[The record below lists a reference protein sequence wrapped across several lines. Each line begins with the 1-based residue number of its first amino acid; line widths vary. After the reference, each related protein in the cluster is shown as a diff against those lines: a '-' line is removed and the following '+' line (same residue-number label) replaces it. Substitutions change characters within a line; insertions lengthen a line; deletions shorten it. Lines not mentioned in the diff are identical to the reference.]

1 MVFRGWPSYPT
12 LQKSDLSGEADR
24 NLSFREGVKQLIDC
38 VKNSLF
44 VSNKF
49 IYLGLLLTINRF

>member
-1 MVFRGWPSYPT
+1 MTDKLT
-12 LQKSDLSGEADR
+12 LPARLKK
-24 NLSFREGVKQLIDC
+24 NYVKIF
-38 VKNSLF
+38 LF